1 MEYEYNDYQI
11 LSPSIME
18 KIAREYNLLNQTDN
32 FEKRNLLETKPDINI
47 FDLEEYKYIVSNF
60 ETVFSN
66 LNNLKKYC
74 SKNFYHKKEIQINSI
89 LNKIEDLLPSLN
101 HTPKNNK
108 NIKQNNYCEIVISSI
123 NIVANILE
131 KSLELFIKVPNKT
144 FAHNIHTKSLTVLA
158 EIVNLIGPC
167 KYRSIF

>member
-32 FEKRNLLETKPDINI
+32 FEKSNLLDKKENINI
-47 FDLEEYKYIVSNF
+47 SDLEEYKFIVSNF

-66 LNNLKKYC
+66 LLSLKKYC
-74 SKNFYHKKEIQINSI
+74 SKKFYYKKEIEITSI
-89 LNKIEDLLPSLN
+89 LSKIENLFTSLN
-101 HTPKNNK
+101 HIPKNDN
-108 NIKQNNYCEIVISSI
+108 NIKHNNYCEIVTDSI
-123 NIVANILE
+123 NLVIGVIE

-144 FAHNIHTKSLTVLA
+144 FAHKIHTESLTILT
-158 EIVNLIGPC
+158 EIVNLIGTC
-167 KYRSIF
+167 KYRSLF